1 MNLSPQHHK
10 HRLPT
15 AATIVTAITTHK
27 KLLPGNSMTSSTS
40 MPSKKKLNATATHS
54 FSKHITID
62 ILRPH
67 FDKPLAEV
75 AKLFGICTTLMKKV
89 CRRVGIPR
97 WPHRHIRSLRKSILS
112 METASSMFDGV
123 DRTAYDIQI
132 RKQQKRLA
140 MLLYNPNAIDMDD
153 DDDMENED
161 DNAQSSVIDSMSSD
175 SRHTSPALHSLPHNS
190 HSLFPSPDLPPLDLS
205 DATFGRSYS
214 HMMMA
219 PSLPRLPSIST
230 WYG

>member
-10 HRLPT
+10 HRAP
-15 AATIVTAITTHK
+15 K
-27 KLLPGNSMTSSTS
+27 KLLLPGNNQAMA
-40 MPSKKKLNATATHS
+40 SKKKLNATATHS

-123 DRTAYDIQI
+123 DRTAYDVQI

-140 MLLYNPNAIDMDD
+140 MLLYNPNAIDLDD
-153 DDDMENED
+153 DEAD
-161 DNAQSSVIDSMSSD
+161 DNESTES
-175 SRHTSPALHSLPHNS
+175 NS
-190 HSLFPSPDLPPLDLS
+190 HPTSSPVHASPVLASPVINGLNHSSRSLFPSPDPPPLMLDSAHLNRAFS
-205 DATFGRSYS
+205 QIQPTT
-214 HMMMA
+214 HQ
-219 PSLPRLPSIST
+219 LPRLPSISS
-230 WYG
+230 WYC